1 MFTYPPTETLGSA
14 PATYYPLVV
23 LCTADPPNLIEF
35 DKQLHCLFR
44 EFVKTAFLS
53 MRTANMMR
61 CAVPKNVKIEVDTNS
76 VDPQIKI
83 GKK

>member
-1 MFTYPPTETLGSA
+1 MFTHPSTETLGSVLA
-14 PATYYPLVV
+14 ARYPLAV
-23 LCTADPPNLIEF
+23 LCTVKPHSILF

-44 EFVKTAFLS
+44 EFVKIAFLT
-53 MRTANMMR
+53 MRVANMMR